1 MFKIYLMGIAFL
13 ALPWAI
19 FAQTEKPDFTS
30 IDYGNPKEYAI
41 GGIKVIG
48 AKYLDKNAIIS
59 IAGLAPGS
67 TIKIPGDQISLA
79 VKKLWKQGILG
90 DVKISITEISGHKAF
105 LQIEIKERARL
116 SKVSIEGVSKSQ
128 QETLMDNMK
137 LIRGKMV
144 TDAIVKNASNIA
156 RKYFQEK
163 GFANTTVQTELEVD
177 KSFKNGLIL
186 KMKIDKNPKTRIE
199 KIEFEGITAFEEK
212 KIRKQLK
219 KTKEKSLLN
228 ILTPSKFIESQWE
241 ADKANLMTFYKQN
254 GYQDIKITDEE
265 KTVLPNGNIALKV
278 KVEEGQPYY
287 VRNISWV
294 GNYKYADKALN
305 QLLGIK
311 KGSIYNPQELS
322 QRLNFDPN
330 GTDIYSLYMDD
341 GYLFFQV
348 DPIEIAVDG
357 DSIDLEMRMFE
368 GEQAVINKVIVN
380 GNTLTNDHVIYR
392 ELRTIPGQKF
402 SRNNLI
408 RTQRELATLGYF
420 NPETITPKPIP
431 NYNDGTVDIIFD
443 VEESPGNN
451 FELSGGWGG
460 DFGFIGSA
468 GIKIDNFSARKFF
481 SFKNWK
487 GIPQGDG
494 QKLQLKV
501 QANGYQYQNYGLS
514 FTEPWLGGKK
524 PNSLTFSFNHSV
536 NRLTQELNGYDGSL
550 QMDGV
555 TVSLGRRL
563 TIPDDYFSLS
573 NSINFYRYDL
583 NNYPINGFENYSS
596 GHSYNITFNTTIARN
611 NIDNYLFPRR
621 GSSISLSLSL
631 TPPYSAMGNQSFSE
645 VNTQN
650 SFKWIEY
657 HKWSFENS
665 WYFPLS
671 QKLVMATQL
680 KMGVIGQYNQQKALG
695 PFERYIM
702 GGDGLGTQ
710 NVLLGTDVIGLRGYE
725 NRAIIPPD
733 SDGMGGTSFS
743 KVSFELRYLLT
754 QPSSTMIYLLGFVEG
769 GNNWNNIQEF
779 NPFKVYRSAGF
790 GVRINLPG
798 MGLLGVDWGYGFDE
812 VPGNPG
818 ANKGQF
824 HFVLGQ
830 RF

>member
-1 MFKIYLMGIAFL
+1 MNKIYLLGIAFL
-13 ALPWAI
+13 ALPWAS
-19 FAQTEKPDFTS
+19 FAQTEKQDSIT
-30 IDYGNPKEYAI
+30 IDYGNPKDYTV
-41 GGIKVIG
+41 GGITVIG

-59 IAGLAPGS
+59 IAGLSPGTS
-67 TIKIPGDQISLA
+67 IKLPGDQISLA
-79 VKKLWKQGILG
+79 IKKLWKQGILG
-90 DVKISITEISGHKAF
+90 DVKISLTEISGHQAF
-105 LQIEIKERARL
+105 LQIELKERTRL
-116 SKVSIEGVSKSQ
+116 SKISIEGISKSQ
-128 QETLMDNMK
+128 QETLMDKMK
-137 LIRGKMV
+137 LIRGKIV

-156 RKYFQEK
+156 KKHYQEK
-163 GFANTTVQTELEVD
+163 GYANTIVQTNMELD
-177 KSFKNGLIL
+177 PSFKNGLVL
-186 KMKIDKNPKTRIE
+186 KMIIDKKHKSRIE
-199 KIEFEGITAFEEK
+199 DIDFEGITAFEEK
-212 KIRKQLK
+212 KIRKQFK
-219 KTKEKSLLN
+219 KTKEQSLFN
-228 ILTPSKFIESQWE
+228 IFSPSKFIESQLE
-241 ADKANLMTFYKQN
+241 EDKTTLIAFYNSN
-254 GYQDIKITDEE
+254 GFRDFEIKKVE
-265 KTVLPNGNIALKV
+265 KTILPNGNIKLKM
-278 KVEEGQPYY
+278 KVEDGQQYY
-287 VRNISWV
+287 FRNISWV
-294 GNYKYADKALN
+294 GNYKYSDENLT

-322 QRLNFDPN
+322 QRLNFDPK

-348 DPIEIAVDG
+348 DPIETAIEG

-368 GEQAVINKVIVN
+368 GEQATINKVMVN

-402 SRNNLI
+402 SRTNLI

-468 GIKIDNFSARKFF
+468 GIRIDNFSARKFF
-481 SFKNWK
+481 SFKNWN

-514 FTEPWLGGKK
+514 FTEPWLGGKN
-524 PNSLTFSFNHSV
+524 PNSLTLSINHSI
-536 NRLTQELNGYDGSL
+536 NRLIEELNGYDGSL
-550 QMDGV
+550 QMDGF
-555 TVSLGRRL
+555 TVALGKRL
-563 TIPDDYFSLS
+563 TFPDDYFSLT

-583 NNYPINGFENYSS
+583 NNYPINGFENYSD
-596 GHSYNITFNTTIARN
+596 GYSYNFTFNTTIARN
-611 NIDNYLFPRR
+611 NIDNYLYPRR

-631 TPPYSAMGNQSFSE
+631 TPPYSAMGSQSFSE
-645 VNTQN
+645 INPQN

-665 WYFPLS
+665 WYLPLS
-671 QKLVMATQL
+671 KKLVVATQI
-680 KMGVIGQYNQQKALG
+680 KMGLIGRYNQQKALG

-725 NRAIIPPD
+725 NRSIIPAD

-754 QPSSTMIYLLGFVEG
+754 QPSSTMIYLLGFAEG
-769 GNNWNNIQEF
+769 GNSWNNNQEF
-779 NPFKVYRSAGF
+779 NPFNVYRSAGV
-790 GVRINLPG
+790 GVRVNLPG
-798 MGLLGVDWGYGFDE
+798 MGLLGVDWGYGFDDI
-812 VPGNPG
+812 PGQPG

-824 HFVLGQ
+824 NFVLGQ
-830 RF
+830 KF